1 MYVNTVKI
9 LKWYLSMVYT
19 LSMTKYISKEPT
31 KGYVL
36 KLPADIH
43 KKLVALAIK
52 ERRSLGEQII
62 YMLEQSL
69 AKSA

>member
-1 MYVNTVKI
+1 
-9 LKWYLSMVYT
+9 
-19 LSMTKYISKEPT
+19 MTKHMAKHIDKEPV
-31 KGYVL
+31 KGYLL

-62 YMLEQSL
+62 YMLEQNL

>member
-1 MYVNTVKI
+1 
-9 LKWYLSMVYT
+9 
-19 LSMTKYISKEPT
+19 MTKYQSKEPV
-31 KGYVL
+31 KGYML

-43 KKLVALAIK
+43 KKLVAIAIK

-62 YMLEQSL
+62 YMLERSL

>member
-1 MYVNTVKI
+1 
-9 LKWYLSMVYT
+9 
-19 LSMTKYISKEPT
+19 MTKHMAKNTDKEPV
-31 KGYVL
+31 KGYLL

-43 KKLVALAIK
+43 KKLVVIAIK

-62 YMLEQSL
+62 YMLERSL